1 MNDLIALI
9 SRHRSIRRFA
19 EGLVSQAHV
28 RLAVAAGQSA
38 STSSA
43 IQSYCVIRVT
53 DPGRRRKLAGL
64 TGPQQKVA
72 ESGAFFIICGDTRRH
87 RLISERAGRPYDARL
102 EAFLLAVIDSTLFV
116 QNMVLAFESLGY
128 AICYIGGLRNN
139 LAEVDRLLEIP
150 TGIYPFYGLCVGVP
164 AEEPT
169 PRPRLPVNGVLFEDR
184 YPDDATILGL
194 VDEYDSTYRAYG
206 RQRDGAPRLWSTLMT
221 EKFAEPRRVDLGR
234 FYRGKGANFT

>member
-19 EGLVSQAHV
+19 AEPVSREHV

-53 DPGRRRKLAGL
+53 DPGRRRKLAEL

-72 ESGAFFIICGDTRRH
+72 ESGAFFVICGDTRRH
-87 RLISERAGRPYDARL
+87 RLIGERAGQPYDTRL
-102 EAFLLAVIDSTLFV
+102 EAFLLAVIDATLFA

-128 AICYIGGLRNN
+128 GICYIGGLRNN

-150 TGIYPFYGLCVGVP
+150 TGIYPFYGLCVGLP

-169 PRPRLPVNGVLFEDR
+169 PRPRLPVDGVLFEDR
-184 YPDDATILGL
+184 YPDDETILGL
-194 VDEYDSTYRAYG
+194 VDEYDRTHQSYTRTRA
-206 RQRDGAPRLWSTLMT
+206 GAPRPWSTLMA
-221 EKFAEPRRVDLGR
+221 EKFTEPKRVDLGR
-234 FYRGKGANFT
+234 FYRGKGANLT

>member
-1 MNDLIALI
+1 MNDLIAFI

-19 EGLVSQAHV
+19 DGPVSQEHV

-53 DPGRRRKLAGL
+53 DPARRRKLAEL

-72 ESGAFFIICGDTRRH
+72 ESGAVFIICGDTRLH
-87 RLISERAGRPYDARL
+87 RLINERAGRPYDARL
-102 EAFLLAVIDSTLFV
+102 EAFLLAVIDATLFV

-128 AICYIGGLRNN
+128 GICYIGGLRNN

-150 TGIYPFYGLCVGVP
+150 TGIYPFYGLCVGLP

-169 PRPRLPVNGVLFEDR
+169 PRPRLPVDGVLFEEC
-184 YPDDATILGL
+184 YPDDETILGL
-194 VDEYDSTYRAYG
+194 VDEYDRTHQSYTRTRA
-206 RQRDGAPRLWSTLMT
+206 GAPRPWSTLMA
-221 EKFAEPRRVDLGR
+221 EKFTETRRVDLGR
-234 FYRGKGANFT
+234 FYRGKGADFS